1 MQIVN
6 SYEVVKGDI
15 RRKLEDIKGV
25 LASTDIDEKI
35 KDTKI
40 VMETLPE
47 EILSKIFSQKINKLD
62 ENDWILMKRELES
75 EFNISMNSGV
85 LIKGE
90 EQQSRD
96 NKWWTQREKLKDDYY
111 WSRYK
116 KYMKKDI
123 PPNVIRTIDADTDN
137 IMDNLEDPNIEKFS
151 RYGMV
156 VGHVQSGKTG
166 NYSALI
172 CKAADAGYKF
182 IVVIAGGINNLRN
195 QTQERLNKSFI
206 GVDMGIDI
214 GVGKLA
220 NNDKSKEPISL
231 TTKSEDFNKR
241 DADRITQA
249 MGLDNTSSP
258 IVLVIKKNTSTL
270 KNVVEWLS
278 KRYNNQKITKHSML
292 LIDDESDYAS
302 INTNK
307 TDEDPTKINARI
319 RDLLGLFEKSVYV
332 AYTATPYANIF
343 IDHKIDGERGK
354 DLFPKDFI
362 YALDAPSNYFG
373 AKKIFLDT
381 DFKHIVT
388 IPEPKSLLPIK
399 HKKDLIL
406 NELPDTLE
414 EAIRLF
420 LINIGIRNLRNQGNK
435 HNSMLIHASRFT
447 MVHQQ
452 IGSCVEDYLSKL
464 RKDIVVYSSLD
475 NPEMQSI
482 NIQSIKET
490 FELRCYDIE
499 FEWNMVIKSI
509 QTLINT
515 VVIREVHQQRSV
527 ELEYRDDQVTN
538 AIVIGGTS
546 LARGYTIEGLSVS
559 YFLRSTIFYDTLMQ
573 MGRWF
578 GYRPGYEDLCKIYM
592 TEDMKDNFRDIIES
606 TEILF
611 EDFKIMARKNMTPED
626 FGLAVQQYPDSGLQ
640 VTARNKQRNI
650 KELYYE
656 MKLDGHLKETGK
668 INSDNSIN
676 RRNIQ
681 LIKDT
686 VSIISD
692 SKDNESNS
700 KNSYVWKNIDKKVIK
715 DFIEKFGI
723 YGERKDDIFGIKSR
737 MPIEFIRKYIDEIDS
752 DWDIALYSGE
762 SEKIEISSKISI
774 RKEKRKATLKDEG
787 RCYEIRNNQVSSGTA
802 ESISL
807 TDEECMGIERKNR
820 KDVRSRLKRPLLML
834 HIIDAEINDSKNDE
848 GNNKN
853 IELAAFG
860 ISFPGGIT
868 STGKTVKLKVNTVYI
883 QKLLDGEEYDD

>member
-1 MQIVN
+1 MQRVN
-6 SYEVVKGDI
+6 SYEVVKDNI
-15 RRKLEDIKGV
+15 RRKLEDIDGV
-25 LASTDIDEKI
+25 LVSNDIDLKI
-35 KDTKI
+35 DETKTY
-40 VMETLPE
+40 MDTLPVDM
-47 EILSKIFSQKINKLD
+47 LSMIFSAKVSKLEEDDWKI
-62 ENDWILMKRELES
+62 MKRELES
-75 EFNISMNSGV
+75 EFNVSMAFGT

-90 EQQSRD
+90 EQQNRD
-96 NKWWTQREKLKDDYY
+96 NKWWTQREKLKEDYY
-111 WSRYK
+111 WNRYK
-116 KYMKKDI
+116 KYMKKSL
-123 PPNVIRTIDADTDN
+123 PPNVIKTIDVDTDN
-137 IMDNLEDPNIEKFS
+137 IMDNLEDPNIEQFA

-206 GVDMGIDI
+206 GIDMGIPV
-214 GVGKLA
+214 GVGNLA
-220 NNDKSKEPISL
+220 CNEKSKVPISL
-231 TTKSEDFNKR
+231 TTKTDDFNKR
-241 DADRITQA
+241 DADKNSQGA
-249 MGLDNTSSP
+249 GLDNTKSP

-278 KRYNNQKITKHSML
+278 KMYNNQKITKHSML

-381 DFKHIVT
+381 DYKHI
-388 IPEPKSLLPIK
+388 IEIDEPKEILPIK

-406 NELPDTLE
+406 NILPDSLE

-420 LINIGIRNLRNQGNK
+420 LINIGIRNLRKQGNK

-452 IGSCVEDYLSKL
+452 IGSCVEEYLYKL
-464 RKDIVVYSSLD
+464 RKDIVVYGSLK
-475 NPEMQSI
+475 NPELQSD
-482 NIQSIKET
+482 NIQYIKDT
-490 FELRCYDIE
+490 FELRCSDIE
-499 FEWNMVIKSI
+499 FEWSEVIKSI
-509 QTLINT
+509 QTLIDT
-515 VVIREVHQQRSV
+515 VVIREVHQERSV
-527 ELEYRDDQVTN
+527 ELEYKDDHPTN

-578 GYRPGYEDLCKIYM
+578 GYRSGYEDICKIYI

-611 EDFKIMARKNMTPED
+611 EDFKIMARRNMTPED
-626 FGLAVQQYPDSGLQ
+626 FGLAIQQYPDSGLQ
-640 VTARNKQRNI
+640 ITARNKQRHV
-650 KELYYE
+650 KEFYHE
-656 MKLDGHLKETGK
+656 MKLDGRLKETSKIIADKEINQSNRNLINELIGK
-668 INSDNSIN
+668 LQDV
-676 RRNIQ
+676 RYQ
-681 LIKDT
+681 KD
-686 VSIISD
+686 SRGKSHL
-692 SKDNESNS
+692 
-700 KNSYVWKNIDKKVIK
+700 WKNIERDIISKFIDEFKV
-715 DFIEKFGI
+715 
-723 YGERKDDIFGIKSR
+723 YGSSKEDILGIKSR
-737 MPIEFIRKYIDEIDS
+737 MPIEFIKEYINVVNS
-752 DWDIALYSGE
+752 KWDIALYSGE
-762 SEKIEISSKISI
+762 GDKIDVGGIEIN
-774 RKEKRKATLKDEG
+774 RQKRKVKLKGDG
-787 RCYEIRNNQVSSGTA
+787 KYYEVSSSQVSSGEA

-807 TDEECMGIERKNR
+807 SEAECIGIERKSR
-820 KDVRSRLKRPLLML
+820 RDVRERLKRPLLML
-834 HIIDAEINDSKNDE
+834 HILEE
-848 GNNKN
+848 N
-853 IELAAFG
+853 IENVDEENKQLTELIAFG
-860 ISFPGGIT
+860 ISFPGGIK
-868 STGKTVKLKVNTVYI
+868 SVSKTVKLKVNTVYI
-883 QKLLDGEEYDD
+883 EKFLEGEEYDD